1 MILNNLNLDSL
12 RTFVMTQD
20 LGGFGRAAER
30 LLRTPSAISLQMK
43 RLQEE
48 VGVPLFRKE
57 GRKTLLTEQG
67 EIALQYARRMLELND
82 EMIDTLRG
90 SSLAGVVRIGF
101 GQDFMDNVLPLAIAR
116 FNALYPLV
124 KLEVTVDVG
133 QVLLQKID
141 SGDLDVVLTL
151 GGAQKKT
158 GRLLS
163 ELPLHWIASPSFRD
177 RVRQPLPLALFS
189 PPCGCQTPGLEALE
203 KAGRP
208 WRVAMT
214 SPSLTGLWAAVSAGL
229 GLTARAE
236 LGLPADVQT
245 IDLGLPP
252 LGNIPVTLHRRR
264 GLRAPNAIR
273 FAEITEELTTTY
285 LRSHLNEKRP
295 GTVRSYAAVGM
306 DGIQAKDTPTRRST
320 VSVA

>member
-1 MILNNLNLDSL
+1 MVLNNLSLDSL
-12 RTFVMTQD
+12 RTLVITQD
-20 LGGFGRAAER
+20 LGGFGRASER

-48 VGVPLFRKE
+48 IGVPLFRKQ

-67 EIALQYARRMLELND
+67 EIALRYARRVLELND

-90 SSLAGVVRIGF
+90 SSLSGVVRIGF
-101 GQDFMDNVLPLAIAR
+101 GQDFLATVLPMVIAR
-116 FNALYPLV
+116 FDALYPLV

-133 QVLLQKID
+133 QVLLQKVD

-151 GGAQKKT
+151 GGAQKK
-158 GRLLS
+158 RAQLLN

-203 KAGRP
+203 RAGRT

-229 GLTARAE
+229 GLTTRAD
-236 LGLPADVQT
+236 LGLPPDVQT
-245 IDLGLPP
+245 IDFGLPP
-252 LGNIPVTLHRRR
+252 LGNIPITLHRRR
-264 GLRAPNAIR
+264 GLRAPNAMR
-273 FAEITEELTTTY
+273 FAEITEELVATY
-285 LRSHLNEKRP
+285 LRSHLSEKRP
-295 GTVRSYAAVGM
+295 GTVHSCAAVGM
-306 DGIQAKDTPTRRST
+306 DGSQAEGTPAWRST
-320 VSVA
+320 VSAV

>member
-1 MILNNLNLDSL
+1 MVLNNLSLDSL
-12 RTFVMTQD
+12 RTLVITQD

-48 VGVPLFRKE
+48 IGVPLFRKQ

-67 EIALQYARRMLELND
+67 EIALRYARRVLELND

-101 GQDFMDNVLPLAIAR
+101 AQDFTVNVLPLVIAR

-133 QVLLQKID
+133 QVLLQKVD
-141 SGDLDVVLTL
+141 SGDLDVALTL

-158 GRLLS
+158 AHLLS

-203 KAGRP
+203 RAGRP

-229 GLTARAE
+229 GLTTRAE
-236 LGLPADVQT
+236 LGLPEDVRT

-252 LGNIPVTLHRRR
+252 LGNIPIVLHRRR
-264 GLRAPNAIR
+264 SLRAPNAMR
-273 FAEITEELTTTY
+273 FAEITEELVATY
-285 LRSHLNEKRP
+285 LRSHLSEKRP
-295 GTVRSYAAVGM
+295 RTVHSRAAVEM
-306 DGIQAKDTPTRRST
+306 DGSQAEGAPAWPST
-320 VSVA
+320 VSAM

>member
-1 MILNNLNLDSL
+1 MVLNNLSLDSL
-12 RTFVMTQD
+12 RTLVTTQD

-30 LLRTPSAISLQMK
+30 LGRTPSAISLQMK

-48 VGVPLFRKE
+48 VGVPLFQKQ

-67 EIALQYARRMLELND
+67 EIALRYARRVLELND

-101 GQDFMDNVLPLAIAR
+101 AQDFTANVLPLVIAR
-116 FNALYPLV
+116 FNAVYPLV
-124 KLEVTVDVG
+124 KLEVKVDLG
-133 QVLLQKID
+133 QVLLQAID
-141 SGDLDVVLTL
+141 SGDLDIALTL

-158 GRLLS
+158 AHLLS
-163 ELPLHWIASPSFRD
+163 ELPLHWIASPGFRD
-177 RVRQPLPLALFS
+177 RARQPLPLALFN
-189 PPCGCQTPGLEALE
+189 PPCLCQTRGLEALDS
-203 KAGRP
+203 AGRP

-229 GLTARAE
+229 GLTTRAE

-252 LGNIPVTLHRRR
+252 LGTIPIVLHRRR
-264 GLRAPNAIR
+264 SLRAPNAMR
-273 FAEITEELTTTY
+273 FAEITEELVATY
-285 LRSHLNEKRP
+285 LRSRLSRNRP
-295 GTVRSYAAVGM
+295 GTVHSRAAVGM
-306 DGIQAKDTPTRRST
+306 DGSEAEGTTAWRST
-320 VSVA
+320 VSAV

>member
-1 MILNNLNLDSL
+1 MVLNNLNLDSL
-12 RTFVMTQD
+12 RTLVITQD
-20 LGGFGRAAER
+20 LGGFGRASER
-30 LLRTPSAISLQMK
+30 LGRTPSAISLQMK

-48 VGVPLFRKE
+48 VGVPLFRKQ
-57 GRKTLLTEQG
+57 GRNILLTEQG
-67 EIALQYARRMLELND
+67 EIALRYARRVLELND

-101 GQDFMDNVLPLAIAR
+101 AQDFAVNVLPLVIAR
-116 FNALYPLV
+116 FGALYPLV
-124 KLEVTVDVG
+124 KLEVTVDRG
-133 QVLLQKID
+133 QVLMQKVD

-158 GRLLS
+158 AHLLS

-203 KAGRP
+203 RAGRP

-229 GLTARAE
+229 GLTTRAE
-236 LGLPADVQT
+236 LGLPTDVQT
-245 IDLGLPP
+245 LDLGLPP
-252 LGNIPVTLHRRR
+252 LGNISVVLHRRR
-264 GLRAPNAIR
+264 NLRTPNAMR
-273 FAEITEELTTTY
+273 FAEITEELVATY
-285 LRSHLNEKRP
+285 LRS
-295 GTVRSYAAVGM
+295 
-306 DGIQAKDTPTRRST
+306 RRSN
-320 VSVA
+320 S

>member
-1 MILNNLNLDSL
+1 MLLNNLSLDSL
-12 RTFVMTQD
+12 RTLVITQD
-20 LGGFGRAAER
+20 LGGFGRASER
-30 LLRTPSAISLQMK
+30 LRRTPSAISLQMK

-48 VGVPLFRKE
+48 VGVPLFRKQ

-67 EIALQYARRMLELND
+67 EIALQYARRVLELND

-101 GQDFMDNVLPLAIAR
+101 AQDFTVNVLPLVIAR

-133 QVLLQKID
+133 QVLLQAVD
-141 SGDLDVVLTL
+141 SGELDVALTL

-158 GRLLS
+158 AHLLS

-177 RVRQPLPLALFS
+177 RVRQPLPLALFN

-203 KAGRP
+203 RAGRP

-229 GLTARAE
+229 GLTTRAE

-252 LGNIPVTLHRRR
+252 LGNIPITLHRRR
-264 GLRAPNAIR
+264 GLRAPNAMR
-273 FAEITEELTTTY
+273 FAEITEELVATY
-285 LRSHLNEKRP
+285 LRSRLSEIRP
-295 GTVRSYAAVGM
+295 GTVHYCAASGM
-306 DGIQAKDTPTRRST
+306 DGNQAEGTSAWRST
-320 VSVA
+320 VSSV

>member
-1 MILNNLNLDSL
+1 MLLNNLSLDSL
-12 RTFVMTQD
+12 RTLVLTQD
-20 LGGFGRAAER
+20 LGSFGRAAER
-30 LLRTPSAISLQMK
+30 LLRSPSAISLQMK

-48 VGVPLFRKE
+48 VGVPLFRKQ

-67 EIALQYARRMLELND
+67 EIALRYARRVLELND

-101 GQDFMDNVLPLAIAR
+101 GQDFMSNVLPMVIAR

-133 QVLLQKID
+133 QMLLQAID
-141 SGDLDVVLTL
+141 SGDLDLALTL

-158 GRLLS
+158 AQLLS
-163 ELPLHWIASPSFRD
+163 ELPLHWIASPGFRD
-177 RVRQPLPLALFS
+177 RIRQPLPLALFS

-203 KAGRP
+203 RAGRT

-229 GLTARAE
+229 GLTTRAD

-252 LGNIPVTLHRRR
+252 LGNIPITLHRRR
-264 GLRAPNAIR
+264 GLRAPNAMR
-273 FAEITEELTTTY
+273 FAEITEELVATY

-295 GTVRSYAAVGM
+295 GTVHSYAAVRMG
-306 DGIQAKDTPTRRST
+306 GSQAKGTPARRST

>member
-1 MILNNLNLDSL
+1 MVLNNLNLDSL
-12 RTFVMTQD
+12 RTLVITQD
-20 LGGFGRAAER
+20 LGGFGRASER

-48 VGVPLFRKE
+48 VGVPLFRKQ

-67 EIALQYARRMLELND
+67 EIALRYARRVLELND

-101 GQDFMDNVLPLAIAR
+101 GQDFTGNVLPLAIAR
-116 FNALYPLV
+116 FSALYPLV
-124 KLEVTVDVG
+124 KLEVKVDLG
-133 QVLLQKID
+133 QVLLQAID
-141 SGDLDVVLTL
+141 TGDLDLALTL

-158 GRLLS
+158 AKLLS
-163 ELPLHWIASPSFRD
+163 ELPLHWIASPGFRD
-177 RVRQPLPLALFS
+177 RAQQPLPLALFD
-189 PPCGCQTPGLEALE
+189 PPCQCQTPGLEALE
-203 KAGRP
+203 RSGRP

-214 SPSLTGLWAAVSAGL
+214 SPSLMGLWAAVSAGL
-229 GLTARAE
+229 GLTARAD

-252 LGNIPVTLHRRR
+252 LGNIPITLHRRR

-273 FAEITEELTTTY
+273 FAEITEELVATY
-285 LRSHLNEKRP
+285 LRSSLSDNRP
-295 GTVRSYAAVGM
+295 GTVHSRAAVGM
-306 DGIQAKDTPTRRST
+306 DGIQAEGTPARRST
-320 VSVA
+320 VSAA

>member
-1 MILNNLNLDSL
+1 MVLNNLSLDSL
-12 RTFVMTQD
+12 RTLVVTQD

-48 VGVPLFRKE
+48 VGVPLFRKQ

-67 EIALQYARRMLELND
+67 EIAFRYARRVLELND

-101 GQDFMDNVLPLAIAR
+101 AQDFTSNVLPLVIER
-116 FNALYPLV
+116 FNAVYPLV

-133 QVLLQKID
+133 QVLLQAID
-141 SGDLDVVLTL
+141 SGDLDVALTL

-158 GRLLS
+158 ARLLS

-177 RVRQPLPLALFS
+177 RVRQPLPLALFN

-203 KAGRP
+203 RAGRT

-229 GLTARAE
+229 GLTTRAD
-236 LGLPADVQT
+236 LGLPADVQM
-245 IDLGLPP
+245 IDIGLPA
-252 LGNIPVTLHRRR
+252 LGNIPIVLHRRR
-264 GLRAPNAIR
+264 SLRAPNAIR
-273 FAEITEELTTTY
+273 FAEITEELVATY
-285 LRSHLNEKRP
+285 LRSRAGENRSGTAPFRP
-295 GTVRSYAAVGM
+295 VARTDGSQAADAPRLRSA
-306 DGIQAKDTPTRRST
+306 D
-320 VSVA
+320 

>member
-1 MILNNLNLDSL
+1 MILNNLSLDSL
-12 RTFVMTQD
+12 RTLVFTQE
-20 LGGFGRAAER
+20 LGGFGRASER
-30 LLRTPSAISLQMK
+30 LGRTPSAISLQMK

-48 VGVPLFRKE
+48 VGVPLFRKQ

-67 EIALQYARRMLELND
+67 EIALQYARRVLELND

-101 GQDFMDNVLPLAIAR
+101 AQDFMANVLPLVIAR

-133 QVLLQKID
+133 QVLLQAID
-141 SGDLDVVLTL
+141 SGDLDVALTL

-158 GRLLS
+158 AHLLS

-177 RVRQPLPLALFS
+177 RVRQPLPLALFN

-229 GLTARAE
+229 GLTTRAE

-252 LGNIPVTLHRRR
+252 LGNIPIVLHRRR
-264 GLRAPNAIR
+264 SLRTPNAMR
-273 FAEITEELTTTY
+273 FAEITEELVAAY
-285 LRSHLNEKRP
+285 LRSRLSDNRP
-295 GTVRSYAAVGM
+295 GTAHSRAAVGM
-306 DGIQAKDTPTRRST
+306 DGIQAEGTPPRRST
-320 VSVA
+320 VSAA

>member
-1 MILNNLNLDSL
+1 MLLKNLSLDSL
-12 RTFVMTQD
+12 RTLVITQD
-20 LGGFGRAAER
+20 LGGFGRASER

-48 VGVPLFRKE
+48 VGVPLFRKQ

-67 EIALQYARRMLELND
+67 EIALRYARRVLELND

-90 SSLAGVVRIGF
+90 SSLSGVVRIGF
-101 GQDFMDNVLPLAIAR
+101 GQDFLATVLPMVIAR
-116 FNALYPLV
+116 FDALYPLV

-133 QVLLQKID
+133 QVLAQAID
-141 SGDLDVVLTL
+141 SGDLDVALTL

-158 GRLLS
+158 ARLLS

-177 RVRQPLPLALFS
+177 RIQQPLPLALFS

-203 KAGRP
+203 RAGRT

-229 GLTARAE
+229 GLTTRAD
-236 LGLPADVQT
+236 LGLPPDVQT

-252 LGNIPVTLHRRR
+252 LGNIPITLHRRR
-264 GLRAPNAIR
+264 GLRAPNAMR
-273 FAEITEELTTTY
+273 FAEITEELVATY
-285 LRSHLNEKRP
+285 LRSRLNEKRP
-295 GTVRSYAAVGM
+295 GTVHSCAAVGM
-306 DGIQAKDTPTRRST
+306 DGSQAKGTPARRSA